1 MNRDAVA
8 QMLKDF
14 RLGKLSTEAVLD
26 RLRHLPYEDLGFAR
40 IDSHR
45 AIRQGFPEVIFC
57 EGKTV
62 SQAATIAQRC
72 LERHGTLLATRASRE
87 IFNAIKAREPRAKY
101 FSLSRTI
108 VVKPARPARPVGH
121 ILVVSAG
128 TSDIPV
134 AEEAAVTA
142 DILGSRVET
151 LYDVGVAGLHRIL
164 DKRPALDA
172 ANVLVVVAG
181 MDGVLPSVVGGLVDK
196 PVIAVPTSIGYGAS
210 FRGVAALLT
219 MLNSCAAGIAVVN
232 IDNGFGAGVLAHRI
246 NALGVRADREGR
258 QRQRRIR
265 APHAQIPIHEPSAV
279 SHKPT
284 PDSNSDR
291 DSGKQRADSEIRQRQ
306 RKERTEPGEEQ

>member
-8 QMLKDF
+8 QMLTDLQ
-14 RLGKLSTEAVLD
+14 RGKLSVDTVLD

-40 IDSHR
+40 VDSHR

-62 SQAATIAQRC
+62 AHAATIAERC
-72 LERHGTLLATRASRE
+72 LKRHGTLLATRASRE
-87 IFNAIKAREPRAKY
+87 IFKAIKAKEPRAKY
-101 FSLSRTI
+101 YSLSRAI
-108 VVKPARPARPVGH
+108 VVKPAHPPRPVGRV
-121 ILVVSAG
+121 LVVSAG

-151 LYDVGVAGLHRIL
+151 LYDVGVAGLHRVL
-164 DKRPALDA
+164 DKRAAMDA

-210 FRGVAALLT
+210 FGGIAALLT

-246 NALGVRADREGR
+246 NGLAERADRDRDRDRGE
-258 QRQRRIR
+258 QRADR
-265 APHAQIPIHEPSAV
+265 
-279 SHKPT
+279 
-284 PDSNSDR
+284 DSDR
-291 DSGKQRADSEIRQRQ
+291 D
-306 RKERTEPGEEQ
+306 RKPRKKDEPR